1 MARAT
6 STRRAVAG
14 AVQFRL
20 ETDLTDEDNVKRQAW
35 RDASAPECPWHG
47 AQCELAPHGTYGR
60 RTPVGARVRR
70 FRCFQSGRTVSLLPD
85 RLASRLS
92 GTLEEVEA
100 TVRAVDESPTLG
112 EAAQQVRKGEMMEPG
127 AVERWTHRRA
137 LLVQACLELLR
148 SLYPAQFADVEPTLA
163 AFGAVL
169 GTQAVLV
176 RLRAV
181 AAAQLGALPAPLGFR
196 AAREKAVDPKKSP
209 RQHKT
214 GLSPPA

>member
-1 MARAT
+1 M
-6 STRRAVAG
+6 AG
-14 AVQFRL
+14 AVQIRL
-20 ETDLTDEDNVKRQAW
+20 ETDLTGEDYVKRQAW

-47 AQCELAPHGTYGR
+47 AKCALAPHGTYER
-60 RTPVGARVRR
+60 RPPAGARVRR
-70 FRCFQSGRTVSLLPD
+70 FRCLQSGGTVSLLPD
-85 RLASRLS
+85 CLAARLS

-100 TVRAVDESPTLG
+100 TVRAVEEFPNLREAADEARPHGVG
-112 EAAQQVRKGEMMEPG
+112 EAAAR
-127 AVERWTHRRA
+127 RWTQRRA

-148 SLYPAQFADVEPTLA
+148 SLYPAHFADVEPTLA

-181 AAAQLGALPAPLGFR
+181 AAVQLGALPAPLGFR
-196 AAREKAVDPKKSP
+196 AARKKAVDPKKSP